1 MKLENYLRNW
11 KTTSSGLLSI
21 IGGITRFGFA
31 VAHGNFN
38 EEAIMTS
45 ATTILLGVGLLF
57 ARDVNVTSTDLG
69 LQTVEKKADAKM
81 VVVDKPEK

>member
-1 MKLENYLRNW
+1 MNLSNLLVNW

-21 IGGITRFGFA
+21 IGGVVRLIFA
-31 VAHGNFN
+31 FSNHGVT

-69 LQTVEKKADAKM
+69 LQTVQSKATAKT
-81 VVVDKPEK
+81 VVVDKPKT